1 MILLSKGAEC
11 NRIESTAEMCSVPN
25 SHHQI
30 LLNLPSPL
38 FVLRMMVHSIRLP
51 IFLLF
56 FFVTLEGDAQTK
68 QAADT
73 LLLLFGS
80 YLPKLQEVSRPLS
93 IGLMAPNEVLVG
105 ANIPSAHPSLADVPC
120 RLAFCGRHTDT
131 IVPRVSPSTGWLATA
146 RPRPREQEDYPWFAD
161 LRVIKNFLS

>member
-1 MILLSKGAEC
+1 M
-11 NRIESTAEMCSVPN
+11 
-25 SHHQI
+25 

-56 FFVTLEGDAQTK
+56 FFVTLQGEAQTK
-68 QAADT
+68 HAANA

-105 ANIPSAHPSLADVPC
+105 ANIPSAHPSFADVPC
-120 RLAFCGRHTDT
+120 WLAFYGRRTDT
-131 IVPRVSPSTGWLATA
+131 IVPSQESVR
-146 RPRPREQEDYPWFAD
+146 RPDCLLPLGSEQEDDAG
-161 LRVIKNFLS
+161 KNDGPSLPGCRRREQA